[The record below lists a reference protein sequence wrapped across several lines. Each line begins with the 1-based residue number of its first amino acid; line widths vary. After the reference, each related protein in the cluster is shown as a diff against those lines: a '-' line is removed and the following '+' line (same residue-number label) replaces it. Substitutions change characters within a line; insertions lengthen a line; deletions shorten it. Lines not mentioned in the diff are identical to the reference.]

1 VRPPTNDAS
10 DAELL
15 RIGDADTFTVV
26 YDRHIEEIFAWAR
39 SRVGDYAA
47 DLTAEVFARA
57 WRDRKRF
64 RDQAGGSAFPWLL
77 GIARNVLRDSLRKR
91 QVETCARAR
100 LGLPIQLAADPGYEA
115 VDERLSFP
123 SAVMCAFANMPEP
136 DRELLVLRLV
146 EDRSYREIAV
156 RMNCTSVAARR
167 RFSRSFRRLRLTL
180 GGVQL

>member
-1 VRPPTNDAS
+1 VRPPTNEAS

-15 RIGDADTFTVV
+15 RIEDADAFAVV
-26 YDRHIEEIFAWAR
+26 YDRHVEEIFAWAR

-77 GIARNVLRDSLRKR
+77 GIAKNVLRDSLRRR
-91 QVETCARAR
+91 QVETSARER
-100 LGLPIQLAADPGYEA
+100 LGVPTQVLADPGYEA

-123 SAVMCAFANMPEP
+123 SAVLCAFANLPEP
-136 DRELLVLRLV
+136 ERELLVLRLV

-156 RMNCTSVAARR
+156 RMNCTTVAARL
-167 RFSRSFRRLRLTL
+167 RFSRSFRRLQLIV
-180 GGVQL
+180 GGVQS